1 MATGTSKG
9 TVALWD
15 ARAHKRPCSELQGP
29 QHTGALQT
37 LQVTPDGRAVIAG
50 SQCGQVLMWDMRGGR
65 SPTAQL
71 GAYGPARHPLL
82 AAVRLRAALAAVP
95 GLTQQTHLPG
105 TSLLS
110 LILDALD
117 PRRAAFCLPCGW
129 QGVLDLV
136 RQEVTHLYC
145 PPHDEE
151 NPAALN
157 HDCLPAWGRNGGPYC
172 CPSASGVTLL
182 DFNSKTASPQ
192 KHTPP
197 CVHE

>member
-1 MATGTSKG
+1 
-9 TVALWD
+9 
-15 ARAHKRPCSELQGP
+15 
-29 QHTGALQT
+29 
-37 LQVTPDGRAVIAG
+37 
-50 SQCGQVLMWDMRGGR
+50 MWDMRGGR

-129 QGVLDLV
+129 QG
-136 RQEVTHLYC
+136 ETPVTIFPHAYTVHPVDHEIHLTTLC
-145 PPHDEE
+145 SWLLRMLLMSR
-151 NPAALN
+151 AQLALMSTN
-157 HDCLPAWGRNGGPYC
+157 
-172 CPSASGVTLL
+172 
-182 DFNSKTASPQ
+182 
-192 KHTPP
+192 
-197 CVHE
+197 